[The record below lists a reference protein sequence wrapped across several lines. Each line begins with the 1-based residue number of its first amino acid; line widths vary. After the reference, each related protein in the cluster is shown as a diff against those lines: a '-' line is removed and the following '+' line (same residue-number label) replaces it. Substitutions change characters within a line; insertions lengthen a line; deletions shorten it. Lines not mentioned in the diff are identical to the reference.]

1 MLLLLLAIK
10 TLLRFIVT
18 AGKIFGYIE
27 GWLGNKTPSFELEEG
42 GVGRDHHLFCGL
54 VGSVRV

>member
-1 MLLLLLAIK
+1 MLLLLLVIK

-18 AGKIFGYIE
+18 ASKIFSYIT
-27 GWLGNKTPSFELEEG
+27 GWLGNTPSFELEEG

-54 VGSVRV
+54 VGPVRV